1 MFWPHT
7 KTLVAT
13 DKHRKSKIANRKIFI
28 FAQDNFLR
36 FDTTSFIVEARYEP
50 LIEIQ
55 KDLNSKAPVLPL
67 PEV

>member
-7 KTLVAT
+7 KTLDAS

-36 FDTTSFIVEARYEP
+36 LDTTSFLLKAQYEP
-50 LIEIQ
+50 LIEM
-55 KDLNSKAPVLPL
+55 
-67 PEV
+67 